1 MSKAK
6 AILKKIFTGTL
17 ISLGTSLITAFR
29 LLIVLP
35 ICLITIW
42 GVITGVK
49 AYNFEQQL
57 FECPLPFE
65 SILLEKD
72 SACGR
77 IDMGSGEQMDYS
89 AIILIESPLSLSA
102 VEEHYTKALSEAV
115 VPTSLFTPADRSVSL
130 FVVPVTEP
138 YYQTFRNELH
148 PFYFEC
154 LEDREDFSGLYYIF
168 MRN

>member
-1 MSKAK
+1 MSKTK
-6 AILKKIFTGTL
+6 IILKKIFAGTL
-17 ISLGTSLITAFR
+17 ISLGTALITAFR

-35 ICLITIW
+35 ICLIIIW

-49 AYNFEQQL
+49 AHNFEQQL

-65 SILLEKD
+65 STLLAKD
-72 SACGR
+72 AACGR
-77 IDMGSGEQMDYS
+77 IDKGSGNQTDYS

-102 VEEHYTKALSEAV
+102 VEEHYTRALSKAV

-130 FVVPVTEP
+130 FVIPVTEP
-138 YYQTFRNELH
+138 YYQTFRNELA
-148 PFYFEC
+148 PFCFEC
-154 LEDREDFSGLYYIF
+154 LENREDFSGLYYIF